1 MPALKHIPS
10 FATLLDSCASTRDLQ
25 KLKQIHARIITVGI
39 SRHDFIRAKLVASY
53 ASCAQMSQASY
64 IFSLTNRRPTFLYN
78 SLIRGYS
85 SLFLFSQSLS
95 IFRQML
101 FAHKPID
108 CYTLPAVLKSCS
120 GLSALRLGRQ
130 VHSAVVANG
139 LASDLATINALI
151 SMYSKCGD
159 LAAARKVFDR
169 MTERNLVTWSAMMAG
184 YGVHGV
190 FGEVFELFDGM
201 VDAGEVPDGVTFTAV
216 LAACSHGGFM
226 ENGRKY
232 FGMMEGRFGVRPRLE
247 HYTCMV
253 DMLGR
258 AGRVEEAE
266 ELIEGMEVEPDEAL
280 WGALLASC
288 KIHGKVEVAER
299 VAEKVYGRRLNAAS
313 L

>member
-1 MPALKHIPS
+1 MPAHKHIPS
-10 FATLLDSCASTRDLQ
+10 FATLLDSCASKRDLQ

-120 GLSALRLGRQ
+120 GLSTLRLGRQ
-130 VHSAVVANG
+130 VHCAVVANG

-201 VDAGEVPDGVTFTAV
+201 VDAGNILDDGGKVW
-216 LAACSHGGFM
+216 
-226 ENGRKY
+226 
-232 FGMMEGRFGVRPRLE
+232 VRPRLE

-299 VAEKVYGRRLNAAS
+299 VAEKVYGRRLNEH
-313 L
+313 LCNLQRKLCGIGTQ